1 MATPV
6 IRDETGFGMDR
17 DVNGAR
23 GIFLRALRDRPFLRG
38 LLAQVAS
45 QTTLELS
52 NVV

>member
-1 MATPV
+1 MPV
-6 IRDETGFGMDR
+6 IRDESGFGMDR

-23 GIFLRALRDRPFLRG
+23 GIFLRALGDSPILRG
-38 LLAQVAS
+38 LLTQDAS